1 MNPGLEFNPLGA
13 LRLLRSAGGALFA
26 QAALHSQLARVEWAE
41 EKIRLTRI
49 AIAAIV
55 ALVSTICLL
64 LLGSFVVLALSWNTP
79 FQIHV
84 IVGVLVVYLVA
95 ILLSIRAL
103 MQQIAL
109 GALSFAATR
118 EEIAADLALLK
129 AKL

>member
-55 ALVSTICLL
+55 ALISTICLL

-103 MQQIAL
+103 MRQIAL

>member
-64 LLGSFVVLALSWNTP
+64 LLGSFVLLALSWNTP

>member
-84 IVGVLVVYLVA
+84 IVGVLVVYVVA

>member
-49 AIAAIV
+49 AIAAIA

>member
-1 MNPGLEFNPLGA
+1 MNPGLEFNPLSA

-49 AIAAIV
+49 AIAALV
-55 ALVSTICLL
+55 GLVSAICLL
-64 LLGSFVVLALSWNTP
+64 LLGSLVAMALSWNTP
-79 FQIHV
+79 YQIPV
-84 IVGVLVVYLVA
+84 TSTVLVIYLLIFLVA
-95 ILLSIRAL
+95 VRTLTR
-103 MQQIAL
+103 QVAL

-118 EEIAADLALLK
+118 EEIAADIALLK

>member
-41 EKIRLTRI
+41 EKIRLTRM
-49 AIAAIV
+49 AIAAVV

-64 LLGSFVVLALSWNTP
+64 LLGSFVVLALSWNTS
-79 FQIHV
+79 FQMPV
-84 IVGVLVVYLVA
+84 TVGVLVIYLLA

>member
-49 AIAAIV
+49 AIAAIA

-84 IVGVLVVYLVA
+84 IVGVLVVYVVA

>member
-49 AIAAIV
+49 AVA
-55 ALVSTICLL
+55 ALVGLVSAICLL
-64 LLGSFVVLALSWNTP
+64 LLGSLIALALSWNTP
-79 FQIHV
+79 YQIPV
-84 IVGVLVVYLVA
+84 TAAVLAFYLLVFLFA
-95 ILLSIRAL
+95 VRTLYR
-103 MQQIAL
+103 QIAL

-118 EEIAADLALLK
+118 EEIAADIALLK

>member
-41 EKIRLTRI
+41 EKIRLTRM
-49 AIAAIV
+49 AIAAVV

>member
-49 AIAAIV
+49 AVA
-55 ALVSTICLL
+55 ALVGLVSAICLL
-64 LLGSFVVLALSWNTP
+64 LLGSLIALALSWNTP
-79 FQIHV
+79 YQIPV
-84 IVGVLVVYLVA
+84 TAAVLALYLLVFLFA
-95 ILLSIRAL
+95 VRTLSR
-103 MQQIAL
+103 QIAL

-118 EEIAADLALLK
+118 EEIAADIALLK